1 MGFYRRRVLPRLLH
15 LAMGHPDLRA
25 YRARVVPAARGRVLE
40 VGVGS
45 GLNLPFYGRGVTGL
59 VGLDPSPELLRLAGS
74 VTRSAPFPV
83 DLVEG
88 SAEGLPYGDASFD
101 TVVTTWTLCSVRDP
115 GLALREMRRVLR
127 PGGELLFVE
136 HGLAPDRGVAAWQ
149 RRLTPLWKRI
159 GGGCHLDRDVA
170 GLVRSAG
177 WDLVDLRTGHMRGP
191 RPFTFMYEGRAGMS
205 GRQGRG
211 PAGP

>member
-25 YRARVVPAARGRVLE
+25 YRARVVPGACGRVLE

-59 VGLDPSPELLRLAGS
+59 VGLDPSPELLRLAGAGA
-74 VTRSAPFPV
+74 RSAPFPV

-88 SAEGLPYGDASFD
+88 SAEGLPYGDASLD

-136 HGLAPDRGVAAWQ
+136 HRLAPDRGVAAWQ

-177 WDLVDLRTGHMRGP
+177 WDLLDLRTGHMRGP
-191 RPFTFMYEGRAGMS
+191 RPFTFMYEGRAGMA